1 MGEYRL
7 SPRAERDLE
16 EIWLY
21 TEGRWSAAQADRYT
35 AALIDTIEE
44 LAANPTKGRPADNI
58 RPGYR
63 KQSAGAHFIFY
74 RQVPPDQV
82 PPGQVPGI
90 EVIRILHQSMDV
102 PTRLSEPD

>member
-7 SPRAERDLE
+7 SPRAEHDLE

-35 AALIDTIEE
+35 GALIDMIEE
-44 LAANPTKGRPADNI
+44 LAANPAKGRPVDDI

-63 KQSAGAHFIFY
+63 KQPTGAHFIFY
-74 RQVPPDQV
+74 RQVH
-82 PPGQVPGI
+82 PGI

-102 PTRLSEPD
+102 PARLSGPDQDG

>member
-16 EIWLY
+16 EIWRY

-35 AALIDTIEE
+35 GALIDMIEE
-44 LAANPTKGRPADNI
+44 LAADPAKGRPVDDI

-63 KQSAGAHFIFY
+63 KRSAGAHFIFY
-74 RQVPPDQV
+74 RQAH
-82 PPGQVPGI
+82 PGI
-90 EVIRILHQSMDV
+90 EVIRILHRSMDV
-102 PTRLSEPD
+102 PTRLSGSD